1 MPAILDV
8 RRRNVAM
15 VLGIVAVVA
24 FAFFVPV
31 IPMWILTFS
40 NPSSLATIWTY
51 GYGSITYYLFGLGG
65 TYHSGTY
72 AFTMGK

>member
-1 MPAILDV
+1 MKPRKAAII
-8 RRRNVAM
+8 
-15 VLGIVAVVA
+15 LGFVTVIA

-31 IPMWILTFS
+31 IPMWILASS
-40 NPSSLATIWTY
+40 NPSLAIIVNSY

-72 AFTMGK
+72 GFTLGS